1 METIRAVYENGV
13 FRPLDPV
20 ELPEGAWVEVSPVG
34 RNRAQSTGEGQGRTA
49 RAKKPLVGEELAA
62 LLDEFDK
69 LPYTPH
75 PDGRTDISVNHD
87 EMLYP
92 KHGEMP

>member
-1 METIRAVYENGV
+1 METIRAVYEGGV

-34 RNRAQSTGEGQGRTA
+34 QNGAQLVDQGQSQRKAT
-49 RAKKPLVGEELAA
+49 KPLVGEELTA
-62 LLDEFDK
+62 LLDKFDA

-75 PDGRTDISVNHD
+75 PDGRTDISEKHD
-87 EMLYP
+87 EILYP
-92 KHGEMP
+92 KHGEIP